1 MNEMHNKNEGFTL
14 VELIIVVAIMGVLIA
29 LLAPSYARHVEKSRE
44 TVDIANVRSAYA
56 EIMAEVM
63 DEDASNIVKVVK
75 LKQKRDDWQ
84 AFDPVVIAGK
94 THYKSEGNTANWKGI
109 PVANGECEVSYNEA
123 TGILFDWKGT
133 GKDSSD
139 ITIDF
144 NEDLHG
150 ILKRTGILDNLISQN
165 NNRFEI
171 DSKCPDSDMV
181 NKVKKE
187 IERQDNSLLKHGTWA
202 YLGSTSEDSSRY
214 LLWTSVDTNQ
224 VGAGKKI
231 PVIVSKANGGFYI
244 SETTTANRNPKNK
257 EKYVAIAD
265 HIYNDSGFQTYTKGE
280 EYNTLKD
287 AYEAYSKLLK
297 EGKYSGYKYTLP
309 K

>member
-29 LLAPSYARHVEKSRE
+29 LLAPAYARHVEKSRE

-56 EIMAEVM
+56 EIMAEVI

-94 THYKSEGNTANWKGI
+94 KHYKSEGDTDNWKGI

-139 ITIDF
+139 TTIDF

-150 ILKRTGILDNLISQN
+150 ILKRTGILENLISQSN
-165 NNRFEI
+165 TRFEI

-181 NKVKKE
+181 NKVNKQIKE
-187 IERQDNSLLKHGTWA
+187 QDNSLLKHGTWA
-202 YLGSTSEDSSRY
+202 YLGSPSKDSSRY
-214 LLWTSVDTNQ
+214 LFWTSFDTNQ

-231 PVIVSKANGGFYI
+231 PVIVSKASGGFYI

-257 EKYVAIAD
+257 EDYVAIAD
-265 HIYNDSGFQTYTKGE
+265 HIYNDSGFQKYTAGKK
-280 EYNTLKD
+280 YDTLKE
-287 AYEAYSKLLK
+287 AYEAYPKLLK
-297 EGKYSGYKYTLP
+297 EGNYSEYKDTLS

>member
-1 MNEMHNKNEGFTL
+1 MIFSKIYNNKNRGFTL
-14 VELIIVVAIMGVLIA
+14 VELIIVVAIMDVLIA
-29 LLAPSYARHVEKSRE
+29 ILAPVYARHVEKSRE
-44 TVDIANVRSAYA
+44 TVDIANVRSAYE

-94 THYKSEGNTANWKGI
+94 THYKSQGDTDNWKGI

-139 ITIDF
+139 TTIDF

-150 ILKRTGILDNLISQN
+150 ILNRTGILKDLISQKN
-165 NNRFEI
+165 TRFEI

-181 NKVKKE
+181 NKVKEQIQKQE
-187 IERQDNSLLKHGTWA
+187 NSLLKYGTWA
-202 YLGSTSEDSSRY
+202 YLGSTSKDSSRY
-214 LLWTSVDTNQ
+214 LFWTSVNTNQ
-224 VGAGKKI
+224 VGEGEKI
-231 PVIVSKANGGFYI
+231 LRV
-244 SETTTANRNPKNK
+244 
-257 EKYVAIAD
+257 
-265 HIYNDSGFQTYTKGE
+265 
-280 EYNTLKD
+280 
-287 AYEAYSKLLK
+287 
-297 EGKYSGYKYTLP
+297 
-309 K
+309 

>member
-29 LLAPSYARHVEKSRE
+29 LLAPAYARHVEKSRE

-56 EIMAEVM
+56 EIMAEVI

-94 THYKSEGNTANWKGI
+94 KHYKSEGDTDNWKGI

-139 ITIDF
+139 TTIDF

-150 ILKRTGILDNLISQN
+150 ALNRTEILEKLKNQSN
-165 NNRFEI
+165 FEI
-171 DSKCPDSDMV
+171 DSKCPGSDMV
-181 NKVKKE
+181 NKVNKE
-187 IERQDNSLLKHGTWA
+187 IQNEENSLLKHGTWA
-202 YLGSTSEDSSRY
+202 YLGSTSKETDRY
-214 LLWTSVDTNQ
+214 LFWTSVDTNN
-224 VGAGKKI
+224 VGAGKEI
-231 PVIVSKANGGFYI
+231 PVIVSKASGGFYI

-257 EKYVAIAD
+257 EDYVAIAD
-265 HIYNDSGFQTYTKGE
+265 HIYNDSGFRKYTAGKK
-280 EYNTLKD
+280 YDTLKE

-297 EGKYSGYKYTLP
+297 EGKYSEYKATLP